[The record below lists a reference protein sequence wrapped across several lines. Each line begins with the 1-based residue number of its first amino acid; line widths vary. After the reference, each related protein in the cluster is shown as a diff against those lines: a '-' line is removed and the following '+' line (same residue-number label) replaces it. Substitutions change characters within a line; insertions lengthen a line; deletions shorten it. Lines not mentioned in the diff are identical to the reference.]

1 MTLRQQIVEDR
12 VDQLSKLL
20 GVGQDIAFLRFAHAL
35 VTGKSAHSF
44 DETEMVDGGQD
55 KQIDVI
61 SIYEEDEERADIYI
75 LQGKNT
81 HSFSSNALIGLKN
94 GLHWL
99 FQTPRR
105 ELKML
110 RNTALRDKI
119 VEFRA
124 VQSNLGPSNMRVFV
138 RFITNGHTTGL
149 SDEYLQETSRLVS
162 EYDNET
168 YDLFDFQTIGSDEL
182 VELLNREERQTR
194 RVDGDIKIKYD
205 ANNPSLI
212 KYHAQGLK
220 GLVCSVLG
228 REIARV
234 VNDNEDASVFDL
246 NIRRFLGTR
255 GGVNKD
261 ILQTCT
267 HTESSFEFWF
277 LNNGITVICDSF
289 DPVTDPDGPHV
300 KLKNMQIVNGCQT
313 ATSLALAEKNGE
325 LAADVRVLM
334 RVYETRDPELVNK
347 VVLTTNNQNKITS
360 RDLRANESVHIDLE
374 EAFRAKGFYYERK
387 PRQFD
392 NDDIV
397 VERLFTNETVAQWF
411 LAVFL
416 KNPADARG
424 RKYKVWGEHHGRIFS
439 GKTPVEPYLVV
450 ALLGRMVVSWL
461 KSSGFQKDEDEI
473 LRIIAKRGAFHVG
486 RIVAFKWRAG
496 DQWDIDANTLNE
508 QLYTL
513 QNDPSQIQVHFE
525 PAFHQLCELIRGNIS
540 YATDV
545 DRALK
550 SSGLDEDVNKALY
563 AVQE

>member
-12 VDQLSKLL
+12 VDQLVNLL
-20 GVGQDIAFLRFAHAL
+20 GVGHDIAFLRFAHAL
-35 VTGKSAHSF
+35 VTGRSVHSF

-61 SIYEEDEERADIYI
+61 SIYEDEGERADVYI

-81 HSFSSNALIGLKN
+81 GSFSSNALIGLKN
-94 GLHWL
+94 GLHWI
-99 FQTPRR
+99 FQTPRQ

-110 RNTALRDKI
+110 GNTALRDKI
-119 VEFRA
+119 IELRA
-124 VQSNLGPSNMRVFV
+124 VQSSLGPSNIRVFV
-138 RFITNGHTTGL
+138 RFVANGHTAGL
-149 SDEYLQETSRLVS
+149 SDEYQQEAAKLVS

-168 YDLFDFQTIGSDEL
+168 YDRFDFQTVGSDEL
-182 VELLNREERQTR
+182 VELLNREERQSR
-194 RVDGDIKIKYD
+194 RVDGEIKIRYD
-205 ANNPSLI
+205 SNNPSLI

-220 GLVCSVLG
+220 GLVCSVPG
-228 REIARV
+228 REIARL

-255 GGVNKD
+255 GGVNRD

-277 LNNGITVICDSF
+277 LNNGITVVCDSF
-289 DPVTDPDGPHV
+289 DPVTDPDDPHV
-300 KLKNMQIVNGCQT
+300 KLQNMQIVNGCQT
-313 ATSLALAEKNGE
+313 ATSLALAHKNGE

-334 RVYETRDPELVNK
+334 RIYETRDPELVNK
-347 VVLTTNNQNKITS
+347 IVLTTNNQNKITS

-392 NDDIV
+392 NDAVV
-397 VERLFTNETVAQWF
+397 VERLFTNEAVAQWF

-439 GKTPVEPYLVV
+439 GKTPVEPYLVA
-450 ALLGRMVVSWL
+450 ALLGRKIVSWL
-461 KSSGFQKDEDEI
+461 KGSGFQTDEDEI
-473 LRIIAKRGAFHVG
+473 VRIIAKRGAFHIG
-486 RIVAFKWRAG
+486 RIVAFRWRAG
-496 DQWDIDANTLNE
+496 DHSDADADTLDAQLDTLRNE
-508 QLYTL
+508 
-513 QNDPSQIQVHFE
+513 PHEIQTYLE
-525 PAFHQLCELIRGNIS
+525 PALYQLSDLIRSNES
-540 YATDV
+540 YAADV

-550 SSGLDEDVNKALY
+550 SSALDEDVNKALY
-563 AVQE
+563 VAQD